1 MRNRGVDALVT
12 CHIDGLLS
20 SLADARFDV
29 LTQTADYDAM
39 RLAGRPANAIDV
51 GPMYLTMGS
60 RLRRA
65 LTHIPRY
72 RPRGSVGW
80 DDARESVYGADA
92 VIATGGDLFSSTYGY
107 LNTYLSPLK
116 LAIDRGIPIALSA
129 QSIGP
134 FERSEEI
141 DSFLRV
147 ARHARVITVRERF
160 SYEYATRNLG
170 LPPEQIELVADPAV
184 MLPAAPTG
192 DALLAHYGL
201 PPGRPFVAV
210 APSQAI
216 SDWGNADR
224 AAHASALRAVV
235 VEILE
240 RFDADVILVPHV
252 DSTYAQNMDAV
263 CAMTLLRDL
272 NFNPRVRVACGEHT
286 PSEYKAIIARA
297 DMVIA
302 ERMHAA
308 IAAFSSG
315 ACALC
320 VGYSVKARGI
330 VDGFLGEGAAA
341 EGWVVPVA
349 DFSDPTEAVRR
360 VRWAWDRRV
369 ETGDRLRLRLP
380 SVRRLAEHNFDVLAR
395 RLGFPATRERT
406 VHGGSGGGEG
416 APRSGPRARNA
427 SAELEGDRAAPL
439 SSVAG
444 QRNAI
449 AT

>member
-1 MRNRGVDALVT
+1 MT

-72 RPRGSVGW
+72 RPRGSAGW

-192 DALLAHYGL
+192 DALLAHYGSLQVDPSWPL
-201 PPGRPFVAV
+201 P
-210 APSQAI
+210 
-216 SDWGNADR
+216 R
-224 AAHASALRAVV
+224 A
-235 VEILE
+235 
-240 RFDADVILVPHV
+240 
-252 DSTYAQNMDAV
+252 
-263 CAMTLLRDL
+263 
-272 NFNPRVRVACGEHT
+272 
-286 PSEYKAIIARA
+286 
-297 DMVIA
+297 
-302 ERMHAA
+302 
-308 IAAFSSG
+308 
-315 ACALC
+315 
-320 VGYSVKARGI
+320 
-330 VDGFLGEGAAA
+330 
-341 EGWVVPVA
+341 
-349 DFSDPTEAVRR
+349 
-360 VRWAWDRRV
+360 
-369 ETGDRLRLRLP
+369 
-380 SVRRLAEHNFDVLAR
+380 RRLATGETQTVR
-395 RLGFPATRERT
+395 RTR
-406 VHGGSGGGEG
+406 
-416 APRSGPRARNA
+416 PRSAR
-427 SAELEGDRAAPL
+427 
-439 SSVAG
+439 SSS
-444 QRNAI
+444 RFSSDSMPM
-449 AT
+449 